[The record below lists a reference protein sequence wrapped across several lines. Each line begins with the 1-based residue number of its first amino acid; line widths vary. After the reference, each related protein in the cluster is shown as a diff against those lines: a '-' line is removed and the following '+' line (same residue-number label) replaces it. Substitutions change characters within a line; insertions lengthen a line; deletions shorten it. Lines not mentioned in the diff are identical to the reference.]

1 MLNNYI
7 SGGLLYSWN
16 AIVQGEK
23 NNKDGHSAERNSYGI
38 LILGSH
44 ETSSQ
49 VQIHTDKDG

>member
-1 MLNNYI
+1 MLDNYI

-16 AIVQGEK
+16 AIMQGE
-23 NNKDGHSAERNSYGI
+23 NINKDGHSSERNSYGI

-49 VQIHTDKDG
+49 VQIHTGKDG